1 MSLVNGALLSCC
13 FLNWPSPPSHRAA
26 AQRHPAPGGWAHQGV
41 LDSSKTR
48 GQEPGSPA
56 RGLPGSL
63 PGVTPEPSPLLLSI
77 SSALRVGPGLSL
89 PLTPATASSP
99 QDPSPQSILRGRALE
114 KMTSQFCPCNAGAQD
129 ISTMSSPLEQALA
142 VMVSTF
148 HKYSGQEG
156 DKFKL
161 SKGEMKALLHQE
173 LPSFVGKVDE
183 DGLRK
188 LMGDLDENSDQQVDF
203 QEYAVFLALVT
214 IMCNDFFQDYPVR
227 P

>member
-1 MSLVNGALLSCC
+1 
-13 FLNWPSPPSHRAA
+13 
-26 AQRHPAPGGWAHQGV
+26 
-41 LDSSKTR
+41 
-48 GQEPGSPA
+48 
-56 RGLPGSL
+56 
-63 PGVTPEPSPLLLSI
+63 
-77 SSALRVGPGLSL
+77 
-89 PLTPATASSP
+89 
-99 QDPSPQSILRGRALE
+99 
-114 KMTSQFCPCNAGAQD
+114 MTSQFCPCNAGAQD

-173 LPSFVGKVDE
+173 LPSFVGEKVDE

>member
-1 MSLVNGALLSCC
+1 ML
-13 FLNWPSPPSHRAA
+13 
-26 AQRHPAPGGWAHQGV
+26 GV

-173 LPSFVGKVDE
+173 LPSFVGEKVDE

>member
-26 AQRHPAPGGWAHQGV
+26 AQRHPAPGGWAHQGG
-41 LDSSKTR
+41 R
-48 GQEPGSPA
+48 AGNP
-56 RGLPGSL
+56 
-63 PGVTPEPSPLLLSI
+63 
-77 SSALRVGPGLSL
+77 ALR
-89 PLTPATASSP
+89 
-99 QDPSPQSILRGRALE
+99 
-114 KMTSQFCPCNAGAQD
+114 
-129 ISTMSSPLEQALA
+129 STMSSPLEQALA

-173 LPSFVGKVDE
+173 LPSFVGEKVDE